1 MSFCKL
7 NMKKVVVTG
16 GLGFIGSNLIQY
28 LINKNYFVIN
38 IDKSNYSANP
48 YNLKNLRKKK
58 YIFFKADIANKKKIY
73 QILKKFKPTGIFNLA
88 AETHV
93 DRSIDNSE
101 NFIKSNIIGVHNI
114 LEVLRKI
121 KKEKNINI
129 KLLHVSTDEVYG
141 DLDKSQSASE
151 SFNYN
156 PSSPY
161 SASKASAD
169 QLIKAYARTYG
180 IKSIIVNSCN
190 NYGPNQFPEKFIP
203 KIIFNLLNN
212 KSLPIYGKG
221 KNVREWIYVKD
232 NCEALC
238 KIFTKGKIGE
248 NYNVGTGIRLK
259 NIDIAKKILS
269 IAKSKGLS
277 LGKKTKIL
285 HVKDRPG
292 HDKRYALNSNKIKS
306 KLRWKYKTP
315 INRGL
320 SQTIEWYLK
329 NKEFFDKISNRD
341 FTKRLGLKI

>member
-1 MSFCKL
+1 
-7 NMKKVVVTG
+7 MKKVVVTG
-16 GLGFIGSNLIQY
+16 GLGFIGSNLIEY

-48 YNLKNLRKKK
+48 YNLKNLKKK
-58 YIFFKADIANKKKIY
+58 RYTFFKTDIANKKKIY
-73 QILKKFKPTGIFNLA
+73 KILKKFKPVGIFNLA

-93 DRSIDNSE
+93 DRSIDNSK
-101 NFIKSNIIGVHNI
+101 NFIKSNIIGVYNI

-121 KKEKNINI
+121 KKERKINI

-141 DLDKSQSASE
+141 DLSRTQNASE
-151 SFNYN
+151 NFNYN

-169 QLIKAYARTYG
+169 QLIKAYIRTYG
-180 IKSIIVNSCN
+180 ISSVIVNSCN

-221 KNVREWIYVKD
+221 KNIREWIYVKD
-232 NCEALC
+232 NCEALY
-238 KIFTKGKIGE
+238 KIFKQGKIGE
-248 NYNVGTGIRLK
+248 NYNVGTGTRLK
-259 NIDIAKKILS
+259 NIDLVKKILS
-269 IAKSKGLS
+269 IVKKKQIP
-277 LGKKTKIL
+277 LGNKTKIL
-285 HVKDRPG
+285 YVKDRPG
-292 HDKRYALNSNKIKS
+292 HDTRYALNSNKIRR
-306 KLRWKYKTP
+306 KLNWKHKTSLEK
-315 INRGL
+315 GL
-320 SQTIEWYLK
+320 SQTIEWYLN